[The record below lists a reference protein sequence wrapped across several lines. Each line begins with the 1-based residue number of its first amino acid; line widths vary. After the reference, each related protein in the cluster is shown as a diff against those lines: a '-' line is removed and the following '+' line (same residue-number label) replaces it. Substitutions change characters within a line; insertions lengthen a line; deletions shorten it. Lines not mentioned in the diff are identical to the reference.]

1 MDINRVI
8 FKTVNKYSKNVF
20 RSAKLFAIRE
30 QLCKTA
36 SMKILWAVNVWQVK
50 EENEKIISMSQQ
62 TI

>member
-1 MDINRVI
+1 MRSKNYQLIMDINRVI

-36 SMKILWAVNVWQVK
+36 SMKIL
-50 EENEKIISMSQQ
+50 
-62 TI
+62 